1 MSRAVRPIVNVEE
14 AEYMAGEPE
23 RPKIFDLIEARDR

>member
-1 MSRAVRPIVNVEE
+1 VEE